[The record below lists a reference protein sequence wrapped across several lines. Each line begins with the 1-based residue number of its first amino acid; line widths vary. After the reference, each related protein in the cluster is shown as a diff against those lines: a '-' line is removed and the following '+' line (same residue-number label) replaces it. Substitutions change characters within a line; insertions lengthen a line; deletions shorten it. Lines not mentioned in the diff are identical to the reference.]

1 MAAPVAP
8 QETNAAA
15 GEMVTLISSDGARFE
30 VPEAA
35 VRLSQTVLDEM
46 KKDDYNAI
54 NGIPLPNVA
63 GDVLAK
69 VVEYCTKHA
78 SAAAA
83 AINADTAKTSKEE
96 EELMMKS
103 FDDEFILVDNHMLY
117 SLLTAADAMR
127 IQGLMDLA
135 CQRLADMIKG
145 KTSEQMR
152 QTLGITNDFTPE
164 EEEEFRR
171 EDEEQWL

>member
-1 MAAPVAP
+1 MAAPAAP

-35 VRLSQTVLDEM
+35 ARLSQTLLDEM
-46 KKDDYNAI
+46 KKDDYRAS

-69 VVEYCTKHA
+69 VIEFCTKHA
-78 SAAAA
+78 ATAA
-83 AINADTAKTSKEE
+83 AINADTPAKTSKEE
-96 EELMMKS
+96 EELMVKS

-117 SLLTAADAMR
+117 GLLTAADAMR

-135 CQRLADMIKG
+135 CQRLVDMLKG